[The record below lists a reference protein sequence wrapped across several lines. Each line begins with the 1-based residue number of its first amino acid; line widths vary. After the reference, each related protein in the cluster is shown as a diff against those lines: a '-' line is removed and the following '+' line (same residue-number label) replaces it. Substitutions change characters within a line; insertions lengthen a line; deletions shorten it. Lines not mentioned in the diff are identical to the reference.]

1 VPTYVYTAANNQGEV
16 VSGEL
21 ETPDKIAV
29 SDYLNRQEMTI
40 ISIHTKK
47 SSVESFDVDLFS
59 SVSSQDRIMLVKHL
73 TTIIKAGLTLKEG
86 IEIVL
91 YDTKKKKLK
100 KILTE
105 AKFDLEKG
113 QSLSMSFK
121 KYPDVF
127 SPIFI
132 AFLEAGEASGT
143 LEESLEYLGTSLTK
157 EYKLTQKVWGAMV
170 YPMVLIFASIA
181 IVAILMVFVV
191 PKLIKVFSQSKNEL
205 PWITKLIVA
214 ISNFLTGNIYLI
226 LGILIVVGVFVFYFR
241 SAAFFQKAV
250 SGIMFRIPL
259 VSGLYQKI
267 ILARFARILG
277 TLLASGVTILKAL
290 DISSSAI
297 GQNRYFDAIQNLKA
311 EVVRG
316 VSLGNAFRHQGEVFP
331 YMLSS
336 MVNVGEKTGKTDS
349 ILIDLADFYEDEVDN
364 SLKNLVSLVEPL
376 LLLIMGVVV
385 AAIAFAIILP
395 IYQLVGS
402 VR

>member
-1 VPTYVYTAANNQGEV
+1 MPTFVYTAANNQGEIIN
-16 VSGEL
+16 GEL
-21 ETPDKIAV
+21 ETPDKRTV
-29 SDYLNRQEMTI
+29 SDYLSRQDLTI

-47 SSVESFDVDLFS
+47 ISVEGFEFDIFS

-91 YDTKKKKLK
+91 YDTKKKALK

-113 QSLSMSFK
+113 QPLSVAFK
-121 KYPDVF
+121 KYPNVF

-143 LEESLEYLGTSLTK
+143 LDQSLEHLGVSLSK
-157 EYKLTQKVWGAMV
+157 EYKLMQKVWGAMV
-170 YPMVLIFASIA
+170 YPMVLIFASAA
-181 IVAILMVFVV
+181 IVAILMIFVV
-191 PKLIKVFSQSKNEL
+191 PNLIKVFSQSKNEL

-214 ISNFLTGNIYLI
+214 ISSFLTGNIYLI
-226 LGILIVVGVFVFYFR
+226 LGILLIAGIAIFYFR
-241 SAAFFQKAV
+241 SAVFFQRTIYQVIFK
-250 SGIMFRIPL
+250 IPL
-259 VSGLYQKI
+259 VSALYQKI

-277 TLLASGVTILKAL
+277 TLLASGATILKAL
-290 DISSSAI
+290 DISSQAV
-297 GQNRYFDAIQNLKA
+297 GQNRYLDTIKNLKA

-316 VSLGNAFRHQGEVFP
+316 VSLGNAFKHQGEVFP

-336 MVNVGEKTGKTDS
+336 MVSVGEKTGKTDS
-349 ILIDLADFYEDEVDN
+349 ILIDLAEFYEEEIDN
-364 SLKNLVSLVEPL
+364 SLKSLVSLIEPL
-376 LLLIMGVVV
+376 LLLVMGAVV
-385 AAIAFAIILP
+385 AGIAFAVILP